1 MQSERDIF
9 EDLIWTIERSARD
22 NEVTITDVALWAK
35 SWRQERYRDRV
46 YSNEYQT
53 VDWNKLDR
61 SFYWVIF
68 SVIVGQS
75 LIPNGF
81 LLKLLGY

>member
-1 MQSERDIF
+1 MKSDRKVF
-9 EDLIWTIERSARD
+9 EQLLRTIENNAVD
-22 NEVTITDVALWAK
+22 NEATITNVDLWAK
-35 SWRQERYRDRV
+35 SWREELCRERV
-46 YSNEYQT
+46 YSNEYHPI
-53 VDWNKLDR
+53 DWNKLDR

>member
-1 MQSERDIF
+1 MQSEREVF
-9 EDLIWTIERSARD
+9 ENLISSIENDARD
-22 NEVTITDVALWAK
+22 NETTIYHVDLWAK
-35 SWRQERYRDRV
+35 GWREALYRYSSEYHPIDR
-46 YSNEYQT
+46 
-53 VDWNKLDR
+53 NKLDR